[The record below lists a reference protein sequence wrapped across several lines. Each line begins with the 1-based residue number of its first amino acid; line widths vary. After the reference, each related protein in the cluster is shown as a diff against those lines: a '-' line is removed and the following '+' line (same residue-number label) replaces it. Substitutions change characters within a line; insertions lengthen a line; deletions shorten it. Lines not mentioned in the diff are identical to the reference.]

1 MKRLVTIITIFFCI
15 YSVIAT
21 TWGKK
26 DELDIFGD
34 KTGNSI
40 IYTVDEQEGWF
51 SDATHA
57 HEQITWTAQI
67 DEYGYIYFDI
77 FENGIPTDLSV
88 PSPYLISLKSND
100 ALSLKE
106 YGAYLIKSDKY
117 CKNRITSYYFYIDKI
132 NFSEPM
138 RIVIYNEDGIYNL
151 GPVDFS
157 EVESLY
163 YDMQSYNI
171 ALSLIAEG
179 KHEEAKEI
187 IVGLDYKTYVHY
199 NCKALVNDLDSVLYL
214 DAAEIKYEEGDYYA
228 AKNLLDELSFINNT
242 LYKSWRAVNLS
253 NKVDIK
259 FGLESI
265 SKGQISQGCKA
276 LSNVEY
282 IDDSLEYGISI
293 DYEVV
298 KALTTYL
305 SSLSSR
311 NEIDKA
317 INDFKDYEPQS
328 DSFWSS
334 LLILYANTLE
344 NKGLINTPSQT
355 PVDFILELFKEK
367 QSDID
372 DSNKKI
378 LQNALYLSRVIQEAN
393 NGNYKEAFNQI
404 NTYLLLPSATKE
416 NIKDTIEKLLKDY
429 CESLEKAMSTVESST
444 LSICNISS
452 FYSLCNDFSYYKDA
466 VYLEAKYQIA
476 QGAPYYTKQYFVED
490 KEIKATLTNNG
501 MSFSDENGMGY
512 SEMRG
517 NIIYKTIEEIQK
529 LGFQDLERVFIPDEI
544 KVKAENIDIEVFNSI
559 WEHMI
564 NELLP
569 SELEIEYPIEI
580 DSDAY
585 QEGSLRTRSI
595 ETING
600 TIIGSQYKDE
610 LVFIVNKPLFK
621 ILSNGKLDSL
631 YQIEY
636 TIQETEDSVIIHLPD
651 TYLFDDIFCYL
662 EELASERVILAF
674 VFRGDGIIAR
684 SRYCKNY
691 VEIKTDID
699 EQFIDEII
707 ELNKDQFSDFY
718 YDKEG
723 SDVIIY
729 YPSFFLEKD
738 ADMLW
743 KEIKSVLKDYFAE
756 KEKEEI
762 NELIIQPVKQ
772 TESTIAISASTQNQ
786 TNSVSTTR
794 IELQKEQHKYNRL
807 RLNIGIGSF
816 LFPTLNREKVYIEGV
831 NDRYGIEYTKY
842 GYATE
847 KNVGFVYMGISYPIT
862 KQMFIEYR
870 IGLSNMEYAFE
881 HEERKYSF
889 NYSGLGQHL
898 EIGSYIKDSPISI
911 KAIASYDMCFTPER
925 YDNLSFGLE
934 ICYQYAEI
942 GIVLDKYLNP
952 SFYYGI
958 QLSFKLN

>member
-1 MKRLVTIITIFFCI
+1 MKRLVSVITILFCI
-15 YSVIAT
+15 YSVFAI

-34 KTGNSI
+34 KTGNTI

-57 HEQITWTAQI
+57 HEPITWTAQV
-67 DEYGYIYFDI
+67 DEYGYISFDI

-88 PSPYLISLKSND
+88 PSPYQISIKTND
-100 ALSLKE
+100 ALHVRE
-106 YGAYLIKSDKY
+106 YDAYLIKSDKY
-117 CKNRITSYYFYIDKI
+117 CKNRITSYYFYIERI
-132 NFSEPM
+132 SFLTPM
-138 RIVIYNEDGIYNL
+138 KIVIYNDEGIYNL
-151 GPVDFS
+151 GSVDFS

-163 YDMQSYNI
+163 YDTISYNT
-171 ALSLIAEG
+171 ALSLIDEG

-187 IVGLDYKTYVHY
+187 IEGLDYKTYAY
-199 NCKALVNDLDSVLYL
+199 YDCKALVNDLDSVIYL
-214 DAAEIKYEEGDYYA
+214 DSAEAKYEEGDYYA
-228 AKNLLDELSFINNT
+228 AKKLLTELSLINDK
-242 LYKSWRAVNLS
+242 LYNSWRAVNLS

-265 SKGQISQGCKA
+265 SKGQIIQGCKA

-282 IDDSLEYGISI
+282 IGDSLEYDMSI
-293 DYEVV
+293 DYEVI
-298 KALTTYL
+298 KAVTTYI

-317 INDFKDYEPQS
+317 INDFMYYKPQS
-328 DSFWSS
+328 DFFWTS

-344 NKGLINTPSQT
+344 NKGLISTPSQT
-355 PVDFILELFKEK
+355 PVNFIIDLFNENQSSIGNSNKEILE
-367 QSDID
+367 D
-372 DSNKKI
+372 
-378 LQNALYLSRVIQEAN
+378 ALYLSRVAQESKKEN
-393 NGNYKEAFNQI
+393 FKEAFYLI
-404 NTYLLLPSATKE
+404 NNYQALPSVTKE
-416 NIKDTIEKLLKDY
+416 SIKDTIENLLKEY
-429 CESLEKAMSTVESST
+429 CEKLERAISAEESST

-452 FYSLCNDFSYYKDA
+452 FYSLCNDSSYYKDA

-476 QGAPYYTKQYFVED
+476 QGAPYYIKQYFVED

-501 MSFSDENGMGY
+501 MSFSDENGIGY

-517 NIIYKTIEEIQK
+517 KIISKIIEEIQK
-529 LGFQDLERVFIPDEI
+529 LGFKDFERFYIPDGV
-544 KVKAENIDIEVFNSI
+544 KVTAEEIDIEVFNSL

-621 ILSNGKLDSL
+621 ILLNGKLDML

-662 EELASERVILAF
+662 EELASEKVILAL

-707 ELNKDQFSDFY
+707 ELNKDQFGDFY
-718 YDKEG
+718 FNKEG

-743 KEIKSVLKDYFAE
+743 EEIKSVLQDFFAE
-756 KEKEEI
+756 KDKEEI
-762 NELIIQPVKQ
+762 NKAIVQPIEL
-772 TESTIAISASTQNQ
+772 TESTYHKSSPYDMEQS
-786 TNSVSTTR
+786 NSVTFLNEPSKQIVPSEKTNNKDKHKLLVGLDVMTTIFPLRER
-794 IELQKEQHKYNRL
+794 INNAGTTEE
-807 RLNIGIGSF
+807 
-816 LFPTLNREKVYIEGV
+816 
-831 NDRYGIEYTKY
+831 YGTYK
-842 GYATE
+842 
-847 KNVGFVYMGISYPIT
+847 GFITPYLGFSMRIKDSYYWGT
-862 KQMFIEYR
+862 R
-870 IGLSNMEYAFE
+870 VGLSFATTNINT
-881 HEERKYSF
+881 SF
-889 NYSGLGQHL
+889 DSRTLYVLPSIQGECGT
-898 EIGSYIKDSPISI
+898 YIKDTILNAKVFVRITPKISI
-911 KAIASYDMCFTPER
+911 EK
-925 YDNLSFGLE
+925 
-934 ICYQYAEI
+934 ICNIIVGMSIGFPYMEI
-942 GIVLDKYLNP
+942 GLVIDPFVNP
-952 SFYYGI
+952 IAYFAFQYGFS
-958 QLSFKLN
+958 L

>member
-15 YSVIAT
+15 YSVFAI

-57 HEQITWTAQI
+57 HEPITWTAQI
-67 DEYGYIYFDI
+67 DEYGYISFDI

-106 YGAYLIKSDKY
+106 YDAYLIKSDNY

-378 LQNALYLSRVIQEAN
+378 LQNALYLSLVIQEAN
-393 NGNYKEAFNQI
+393 SGNYKEAFNQI
-404 NTYLLLPSATKE
+404 NTYLLLPSATKD
-416 NIKDTIEKLLKDY
+416 NIKDTIEELLKEY
-429 CESLEKAMSTVESST
+429 CESLEKAMSTVGSST

-501 MSFSDENGMGY
+501 MSFSDDNGLGY
-512 SEMRG
+512 YEMRG
-517 NIIYKTIEEIQK
+517 NIISKTIEEIQK

-544 KVKAENIDIEVFNSI
+544 KVKAEKIDIEVFNSI

-569 SELEIEYPIEI
+569 SELEIDYPIVTN
-580 DSDAY
+580 SDAY
-585 QEGSLRTRSI
+585 QEDSLRTRSI

-600 TIIGSQYKDE
+600 RIIGSQYKDE
-610 LVFIVNKPLFK
+610 LVFIVNKPIFK
-621 ILSNGKLDSL
+621 ILSNGKLDML

-662 EELASERVILAF
+662 EELVSKERDLAF
-674 VFRGDGIIAR
+674 VFRGDGILAR
-684 SRYCKNY
+684 SNFYDNY
-691 VEIKTDID
+691 AVITTNMEDQI
-699 EQFIDEII
+699 IDEII
-707 ELNKDQFSDFY
+707 ELNKDQFGDY
-718 YDKEG
+718 YFDKKS
-723 SDVIIY
+723 SDVFIY
-729 YPSFFLEKD
+729 YPSFLSNED
-738 ADMLW
+738 VEMLLQ
-743 KEIKSVLKDYFAE
+743 EIRDVLQNYFTE
-756 KEKEEI
+756 DTEEI
-762 NELIIQPVKQ
+762 NELIIQPVEL
-772 TESTIAISASTQNQ
+772 TESIVSASTSTQNKLQ
-786 TNSVSTTR
+786 TVPASKVDSS
-794 IELQKEQHKYNRL
+794 KEKNKYNDIRGTF
-807 RLNIGIGSF
+807 GIEVYS
-816 LFPTLNREKVYIEGV
+816 TLNPISEELFITGS
-831 NDRYGIEYTKY
+831 YTDKY
-842 GYATE
+842 KRNHYKEGYATD
-847 KNVGFVYMGISYPIT
+847 KLIISMPVGISYPIT
-862 KQMFIEYR
+862 NNLFIGYKCG
-870 IGLSNMEYAFE
+870 ISVYSYSFTDNNAKYSATNGGLSNRF
-881 HEERKYSF
+881 
-889 NYSGLGQHL
+889 
-898 EIGSYIKDSPISI
+898 EIGSYISNSMFSI
-911 KAIASYDMCFTPER
+911 KTFLSYTFVFDPTWFND
-925 YDNLSFGLE
+925 YSIGVSFCIPYFEVGL
-934 ICYQYAEI
+934 A
-942 GIVLDKYLNP
+942 LDRFRTP
-952 SFYYGI
+952 SFFF
-958 QLSFKLN
+958 SFKFI